1 MTAAI
6 DSLQALKAQ
15 LETIT
20 IANGYANDVKA
31 VSIGRGA
38 LAVGSKA
45 TLPIITLTTLRD
57 DPSAGGTLEA
67 GGWLQTWTR
76 TVEMELLVAGSDG
89 WETALDTVWD
99 DARRVLAR
107 YNKPLMLGGISF
119 IPPSDGGEIA
129 SAVLQLTY
137 SYTVDYS
144 P

>member
-6 DSLQALKAQ
+6 DSLQAIKAQ

-20 IANGYANDVKA
+20 VANGYATDIGA
-31 VSIGRGA
+31 VSIGRDA

-45 TLPIITLTTLRD
+45 TLPIITLTPVRD
-57 DPSAGGTLEA
+57 DPAGGTLEA

-89 WETALDTVWD
+89 WETALDTVLD
-99 DARRVLAR
+99 DARRALAR
-107 YNKPLMLGGISF
+107 YGKPLMLGGISF

>member
-31 VSIGRGA
+31 VYIGRDA
-38 LAVGSKA
+38 LAVGSEDP
-45 TLPIITLTTLRD
+45 LPIITLTTFRD
-57 DPSAGGTLEA
+57 DPAAGGTLEA
-67 GGWLQTWTR
+67 GVWLQTWTR
-76 TVEMELLVAGSDG
+76 TVELEMLVSGDG
-89 WETALDTVWD
+89 AWETALDTVWD
-99 DARRVLAR
+99 DTRRALAR
-107 YNKPLMLGGISF
+107 YGKPLMLGGISF
-119 IPPSDGGEIA
+119 MPPAVKTA
-129 SAVLQLTY
+129 SALLQLTY

>member
-20 IANGYANDVKA
+20 VANGYAADIGA
-31 VSIGRGA
+31 VSVGRDA

-57 DPSAGGTLEA
+57 DPAAGGTMEA
-67 GGWLQTWTR
+67 GVWLQTWAR

-89 WETALDTVWD
+89 WETALDIVWD
-99 DARRVLAR
+99 DARRAMAR
-107 YNKPLMLGGISF
+107 YAKPLMLGGISF

>member
-1 MTAAI
+1 VTAAI

-20 IANGYANDVKA
+20 IANGYATDIGA
-31 VSIGRGA
+31 VSIGRDA

-57 DPSAGGTLEA
+57 DPSGGTMEA
-67 GGWLQTWTR
+67 GVWLQTWTR
-76 TVEMELLVAGSDG
+76 TVEMELLVAGADG
-89 WETALDTVWD
+89 WETALDIVWD
-99 DARRVLAR
+99 DARRAMAR
-107 YNKPLMLGGISF
+107 YAKPLTLGGISF

-129 SAVLQLTY
+129 STVLQLTY

>member
-1 MTAAI
+1 MTSAI

-20 IANGYANDVKA
+20 IANGYATEIGA
-31 VSIGRGA
+31 VSIGRDA

-45 TLPIITLTTLRD
+45 TLPIITLTTVRD
-57 DPSAGGTLEA
+57 DPSGGTLEA
-67 GGWLQTWTR
+67 GVWLQTWTR
-76 TVEMELLVAGSDG
+76 TVEMELLVAGADG
-89 WETALDTVWD
+89 WETALDIVWD
-99 DARRVLAR
+99 DARRAMAR
-107 YNKPLMLGGISF
+107 YAKPLILGGISF

-144 P
+144 L

>member
-20 IANGYANDVKA
+20 VANGYAADIGA
-31 VSIGRGA
+31 VSIGRDA

-57 DPSAGGTLEA
+57 DPSTGGTMEA
-67 GGWLQTWTR
+67 GVWLQAWTR
-76 TVEMELLVAGSDG
+76 TVEMELLVAGADG

-119 IPPSDGGEIA
+119 IPPLDGGDIA

>member
-20 IANGYANDVKA
+20 VANGYAADIGA
-31 VSIGRGA
+31 VSIGRDA

-57 DPSAGGTLEA
+57 DPSGGTLEA
-67 GGWLQTWTR
+67 GVWLQTWTR
-76 TVEMELLVAGSDG
+76 TVEMELLVAGADG
-89 WETALDTVWD
+89 WEAALDIVWD
-99 DARRVLAR
+99 DARRALAR
-107 YNKPLMLGGISF
+107 YWKPLTLGGISF

-144 P
+144 L

>member
-20 IANGYANDVKA
+20 VANGYANDVKA

-45 TLPIITLTTLRD
+45 TLPIITLATVRD
-57 DPSAGGTLEA
+57 DPSTGGTMEA
-67 GGWLQTWTR
+67 GVWLQTWTR
-76 TVEMELLVAGSDG
+76 TVEMELLVAGADG
-89 WETALDTVWD
+89 WETALDIVWD
-99 DARRVLAR
+99 DARRAMAR
-107 YNKPLMLGGISF
+107 YAKPLAVGSISF

-144 P
+144 Q

>member
-20 IANGYANDVKA
+20 VANGYAADIGA
-31 VSIGRGA
+31 VSVGRDA

-57 DPSAGGTLEA
+57 DPSTGGTMEA
-67 GGWLQTWTR
+67 GVWLQAWTR
-76 TVEMELLVAGSDG
+76 TVEMELLVAGVDG